1 MEVSRHRR
9 ARWKEGASVITKR
22 ADTSPKTYL
31 TKCEVPVEKSE
42 LDYIEE
48 IDRKKELIAK
58 RKQDE
63 RYTSERILE
72 ALEAAPTRED
82 KVEILRRAIQY
93 VPWNQLQ
100 YACRNATRGRR

>member
-1 MEVSRHRR
+1 VLTNR
-9 ARWKEGASVITKR
+9 
-22 ADTSPKTYL
+22 DTNEPKTL
-31 TKCEVPVEKSE
+31 LRPEPMREKSE

-48 IDRKKELIAK
+48 IDAKKESIAK

-63 RYTSERILE
+63 RYTSEAILQ
-72 ALEAAPTRED
+72 AIEAAATREE

-100 YACRNATRGRR
+100 YARRNATRGKR